1 MLNRAPRARRTLSL
15 LAFVAPAALFYFV
28 YLAYPTLAG
37 FYYSL
42 TNWNGLFQTYRMVGF
57 SNYVEAFT
65 QDPRFIHSLLYTLQ
79 YVVAIVI
86 LQNLIGLA
94 LALLVEGLMKTKSL
108 FRTLFFMPNI
118 MSVYIST
125 LMWTFIFS
133 RVLPQIAH
141 VGFLHFLDQPW
152 FGSPRVAFFSTL
164 IVSTWQGAGYL
175 MIIYIAALQGLPRE
189 LIEAATIDGASSL
202 RRFRAIVFPLIM
214 PAVTVC
220 VFLTLNNSFKIF
232 DVVYALTRGG
242 PGYSTEVIALN
253 IYQEGFASDLRFG
266 YATAKAVILFIIILV
281 VTLVQVNVFKR
292 REVEA

>member
-1 MLNRAPRARRTLSL
+1 MSL
-15 LAFVAPAALFYFV
+15 LAFVAPAALFYCV
-28 YLAYPTLAG
+28 YLAFPTFAG
-37 FYYSL
+37 FFYSL

-57 SNYVEAFT
+57 ANYVEAFT
-65 QDPRFIHSLLYTLQ
+65 QDPRFVHSLLYTLQ
-79 YVVAIVI
+79 YVGAIVV
-86 LQNLIGLA
+86 LQNAIGLA
-94 LALLVEGLMKTKSL
+94 LALLVEGLTRTKTV

-133 RVLPQIAH
+133 RVFPQLSHFAALR
-141 VGFLHFLDQPW
+141 FLNQPW
-152 FGSPRVAFFSTL
+152 FGSPSVAFFSTL

-202 RRFRAIVFPLIM
+202 RRFRAIVLPLIM
-214 PAVTVC
+214 PAITVC

-253 IYQEGFASDLRFG
+253 IYQEGFARDLRFG
-266 YATAKAVILFIIILV
+266 YATAKAVILFCIILV

-292 REVEA
+292 REVEV